1 MCAQSLG
8 SSSAPTPQHDKSFSW
23 LLLQGGWGAGYAE
36 REKELAPPFKSPHL
50 GKRSGD
56 EVGVGPRLGT
66 CGVDRTG
73 NAGQLLGGGVL
84 SVSGVASSLEGA
96 RKGVLRVPVVAGNGM
111 WGTHANKLICREVCA
126 TS

>member
-1 MCAQSLG
+1 MQRG
-8 SSSAPTPQHDKSFSW
+8 RRNW
-23 LLLQGGWGAGYAE
+23 LLRSRAPILGREAEMRWGWGRDLEPVG
-36 REKELAPPFKSPHL
+36 LTGL
-50 GKRSGD
+50 GMQGSCWGR
-56 EVGVGPRLGT
+56 
-66 CGVDRTG
+66 
-73 NAGQLLGGGVL
+73 GVL